1 MTRADRTFVA
11 WLIGLVVSTVV
22 LMFLVV
28 TLFSS
33 YDSWVLLA
41 SLVTGALYVTCM
53 AGMWMTRPSL
63 RSS

>member
-1 MTRADRTFVA
+1 MA

-33 YDSWVLLA
+33 YDPWVLLA
-41 SLVTGALYVTCM
+41 SLVTGTIYVTCM